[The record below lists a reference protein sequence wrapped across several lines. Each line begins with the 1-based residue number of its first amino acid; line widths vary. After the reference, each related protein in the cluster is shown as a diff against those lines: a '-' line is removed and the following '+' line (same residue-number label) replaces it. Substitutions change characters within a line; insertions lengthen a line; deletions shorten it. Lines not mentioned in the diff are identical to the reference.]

1 MGETATANDS
11 QSSGKRTRTRRTDT
25 KDPRRARE
33 RALKILFQ
41 ADVRGVT
48 PDTTLRRLTD
58 DPAARAM
65 LDEVED
71 LTAEGELLPAQQTGD
86 AAATTAVGRSASTS
100 GSRGR
105 PTAGID
111 GFTRSLVLGV
121 ADNQPRID
129 ALIGRFARRWQIHR
143 MPVVDRNVL
152 RLATYELLYETT
164 SPAVVINEAVNLA
177 KALSTDDS
185 GRYVNGVLEAI
196 RKHLAD
202 GDAVGA
208 EGAPGDGE
216 GSPVDAEVT
225 PGDGEGSPVDAEVTP
240 GDGEGAQVDTE
251 VTLGD
256 DEGVPDDAGGTPG
269 DASSPA
275 REPHD
280 PPAGDDPV

>member
-1 MGETATANDS
+1 MGEPASTKDVDPGSA
-11 QSSGKRTRTRRTDT
+11 KRERTRRTDT
-25 KDPRRARE
+25 NDPRRARE

-71 LTAEGELLPAQQTGD
+71 LTAEAELLPAEQAGG
-86 AAATTAVGRSASTS
+86 AARGGAASRPGGTR

-105 PTAGID
+105 PAGGID

-129 ALIGRFARRWQIHR
+129 ELIGRFARRWQIHR
-143 MPVVDRNVL
+143 MPVLDRNVL
-152 RLATYELLYETT
+152 RLGTYELLFEAT

-196 RKHLAD
+196 RRHLAEEATAARGAHQD
-202 GDAVGA
+202 AGAAGDEAGA
-208 EGAPGDGE
+208 E
-216 GSPVDAEVT
+216 
-225 PGDGEGSPVDAEVTP
+225 
-240 GDGEGAQVDTE
+240 
-251 VTLGD
+251 
-256 DEGVPDDAGGTPG
+256 
-269 DASSPA
+269 
-275 REPHD
+275 EPE
-280 PPAGDDPV
+280 AGD